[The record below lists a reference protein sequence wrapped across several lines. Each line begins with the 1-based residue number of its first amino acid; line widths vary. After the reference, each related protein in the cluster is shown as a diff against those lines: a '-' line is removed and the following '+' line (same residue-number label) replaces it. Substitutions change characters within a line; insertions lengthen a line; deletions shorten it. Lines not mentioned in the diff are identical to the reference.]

1 MVLPAILGGLATGI
15 GGSAAGFGL
24 SKLFGGG
31 SSGGATFEPSPMM
44 EAFGNYGLASVRPS
58 RAKKKADI
66 AEFRNYVRSGDRGAG
81 EDFLRMM
88 MEMYP
93 QEKKYARA
101 FKRSLE
107 KDVNLGG
114 SLGWNTAD
122 QIYKN
127 AGISATGDEFRGL
140 AESAQ
145 KMGIRGSAAFGDFLK
160 QNLMA
165 QGKIMTP
172 AQESLSLIFGSPR
185 RITDPNS
192 PQYGRYTNDYM
203 WNRGGQS

>member
-31 SSGGATFEPSPMM
+31 GSQFQPSPMM
-44 EAFGNYGLASVRPS
+44 QAFGDYGLAAVEPS

-66 AEFRNYVRSGDRGAG
+66 AQFRSYVGAGDRGAG

-93 QEKKYARA
+93 QEKKYAKA
-101 FKRSLE
+101 FRRSIKKPVDLT
-107 KDVNLGG
+107 G
-114 SLGWNTAD
+114 SSGWNTAD
-122 QIYKN
+122 QIYSN
-127 AGISATGDEFRGL
+127 AGLTFTGDEFQSM
-140 AESAQ
+140 AERAQ
-145 KMGIRGSAAFGDFLK
+145 KQGIRGSAAFGDFLK

-172 AQESLSLIFGSPR
+172 AQESLSLIFGAPR
-185 RITDPNS
+185 RTEDG
-192 PQYGRYTNDYM
+192 YYTNDYM
-203 WNRGGQS
+203 WSRGG